1 MTLSRYLLPATVFLT
16 GASVLIVEILA
27 VRVLSPYYG
36 NTIFTVS
43 SVISVILL
51 ALSAGYYV
59 GGRMADR
66 NPSLQRFFGIIL
78 ASGLLLL
85 LLQFI
90 GTLAL
95 PRLGEALSLEAGP
108 LVSSAL
114 LFLLPALLLGML
126 SPYAVKLQS
135 VAFPDQGIGS
145 AAGVIFFWSTVGSIT
160 GSLAAGFVLIP
171 RFGIHEILIANAI
184 ALFALGFVPLAW
196 LRARASRLAA
206 SVVMLALIVGA
217 SSFVQPPTETSP
229 DETIVYVKDGV
240 YQKITVYEGPYYGR
254 PTRFLLLDRSESGAM
269 FLDNDDPAELVYDYT
284 KYYSLYKLFTPRVER
299 ALVLGGGAYSIPKA
313 LVSELP
319 NAVVDVAE
327 IEPSFFDLS
336 KQYFRVEE
344 SPRLRNYIQDG
355 RRFLQ
360 DADDQYDLIF
370 GDVYYSYFSVPP
382 HFTTVEFFE
391 LAKARLRPGGVFIA
405 NMIGD
410 LSRRQPSLI
419 MAELKTF
426 QSVFPNS
433 YYFAVDSPAI
443 ADLLQNVTLVGY
455 NGDAR
460 FDLSPSTL
468 ARHPD
473 ELIRLLPYK
482 RLDVD
487 RRFELSPY
495 PLLTDNFSPVE
506 YLTAR
511 ALQRSL
517 NRTGAVSGDEIL
529 AVIDQQR
536 RYGSRAKVQDFLAA
550 EMAVLAQESET
561 RETTV
566 LGRFSAADERRV
578 MLAARYDSPS
588 AVAVL
593 VEYARSL
600 LGSTK
605 VRQFGLDIVFFDGG
619 AERLGDLYAGSRPI
633 ATRIVE
639 EICEDAAARCT
650 AAGLADAA
658 ADVLDYVDSI
668 Q

>member
-1 MTLSRYLLPATVFLT
+1 MPRYVLPATVFLT
-16 GASVLIVEILA
+16 GASVLIVEVLA

-51 ALSAGYYV
+51 ALSAGYYA

-66 NPSLQRFFGIIL
+66 HPSLPRFFALIL

-95 PRLGEALSLEAGP
+95 PRLGEALSLETGP
-108 LVSSAL
+108 LVSSAA

-135 VAFPDQGIGS
+135 VAFPDQGVGS

-160 GSLAAGFVLIP
+160 GSLAAGFVLVP
-171 RFGIHEILIANAI
+171 NFGVSEILIANA
-184 ALFALGFVPLAW
+184 LGLVVLGFVPLVW
-196 LRARASRLAA
+196 LRVRARRLAPPMVA
-206 SVVMLALIVGA
+206 LALILGA
-217 SSFVQPPTETSP
+217 SWFVPPPVETAP
-229 DETIVYVKDGV
+229 DETVIYVTDGV
-240 YQKITVYEGPYYGR
+240 YQKISVYEGQYYGR

-269 FLDNDDPAELVYDYT
+269 FLDNDDPTELVYDYT

-313 LVSELP
+313 LVAELP
-319 NAVVDVAE
+319 DAIVDVAE
-327 IEPSFFDLS
+327 IEPSFFELS
-336 KQYFRVEE
+336 KQYFRVPE
-344 SPRLRNYIQDG
+344 SPRLRNHVQDG

-360 DADDQYDLIF
+360 DADAQYDLIF

-382 HFTTVEFFE
+382 HFTTQEFFA
-391 LAKARLRPGGVFIA
+391 LAKARLQPGGVFIA

-443 ADLLQNVTLVGY
+443 GDLIQNITLVGY
-455 NGDAR
+455 NGNAR
-460 FDLSPSTL
+460 FDLSPSTM
-468 ARHPD
+468 AKHPD

-482 RLDVD
+482 RLDVE
-487 RRFELSPY
+487 RRYELSPY

-511 ALQRSL
+511 ALRRSL
-517 NRTGAVSGDEIL
+517 NRTGAVSGEEIL
-529 AVIDQQR
+529 AVIDQQAR
-536 RYGSRAKVQDFLAA
+536 LASRAKVQDFLAA
-550 EMAVLAQESET
+550 EMAVLAQESDT
-561 RETTV
+561 RGTTV
-566 LGRFSAADERRV
+566 RGRFSASDERRV
-578 MLAARYDSPS
+578 TLAARYDSPS

-605 VRQFGLDIVFFDGG
+605 VRQFGLDIVFFEGTAD
-619 AERLGDLYAGSRPI
+619 RLGELDGESKPI
-633 ATRIVE
+633 ATRLFE
-639 EICEDAAARCT
+639 EICGDSTARCT
-650 AAGLADAA
+650 AATLENAA
-658 ADVLDYVDSI
+658 AGVLDYVDSI